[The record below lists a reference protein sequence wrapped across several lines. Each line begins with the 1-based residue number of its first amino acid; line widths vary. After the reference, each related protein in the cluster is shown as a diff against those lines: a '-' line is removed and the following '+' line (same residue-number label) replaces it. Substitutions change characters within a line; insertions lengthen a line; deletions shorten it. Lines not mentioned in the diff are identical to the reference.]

1 MEEYAREPC
10 PWRIVD
16 DCGGAF
22 AMGLAGG
29 SIFHAFKGFRGAT
42 PGTSKLREMVKTVK
56 LRAPI
61 TGGQF
66 AMWGF
71 TFSSVDC
78 MLVKLRKKE
87 DAMNSILAGGA
98 TGALLAV
105 RAGVPTMIGSA
116 VVGAVLL
123 GLIEGVGIFITRL
136 SADQYRQQNPS
147 FEDPASLPPKP
158 PSGPGGDAGSATPS
172 SRPFGGPQLNMSYG
186 PS

>member
-29 SIFHAFKGFRGAT
+29 SIFHAYKGFKAAT
-42 PGTSKLREMVKTVK
+42 PGTSRIREMVKTVK

-78 MLVKLRKKE
+78 LLVKLRNKE
-87 DAMNSILAGGA
+87 DAWNSILAGGA
-98 TGALLAV
+98 TGALLTV
-105 RAGVPTMIGSA
+105 RAGVPTMVGSA
-116 VVGAVLL
+116 VVGALLL
-123 GLIEGVGIFITRL
+123 GLIEGVGVLITRF
-136 SADQYRQQNPS
+136 SADQFKQQNPS
-147 FEDPASLPPKP
+147 FEDPSILPPKQP
-158 PSGPGGDAGSATPS
+158 PSGSDPSAGTSTT
-172 SRPFGGPQLNMSYG
+172 RPYGGPHLNLG
-186 PS
+186 PA